1 MLISYTE
8 NHFPVEYVPPSKF
21 ITFNLH
27 TPASLMDGFALR
39 LHTRQVRA
47 DRIR

>member
-8 NHFPVEYVPPSKF
+8 NHFPVEYVPPPKSRS
-21 ITFNLH
+21 FNLQS
-27 TPASLMDGFALR
+27 PASLMDEFAPGL
-39 LHTRQVRA
+39 LAQVRA